1 MGPHASS
8 RPAALDWPW
17 PSPRLTRRLALLLLA
32 GALAG
37 QLAPR
42 PLVSAQS
49 GITILEGPPPSV
61 VFGEVIVFEID
72 ARSADEITA
81 VTLHLQAG
89 QQEAFAWTDVTF
101 EPGPQVEASATVDAA
116 TAALPPFSPVDY
128 WWELETEAGVSLTT
142 PAETFFYE
150 DDRFAW
156 LRLAQGSVTVH
167 WYEGGPTFGQAALET
182 AAVAFSEANRDIRAP
197 LPERL
202 DIYLYAN
209 PRDVQA
215 ALQRVGAT
223 WADGHADVDLGV
235 VIAVVAADLSA
246 EFNLRREIP
255 HELTHILIAR
265 AAGQNYRRVPVWL
278 NEGLAG
284 MNQVQPEPD
293 FPAVLAAARDAGEFL
308 PFETLCGAFPP
319 DPAAA
324 RLAYAQ
330 SEGLARYIRGRFGAE
345 RVHALLGAYA
355 GGASCGG
362 GVEEVLG
369 LSLAAL
375 ERQWLDDVVLAN
387 PAAERW
393 RFLAPWLVLTALVAI
408 GPLLFLLLILRRGP
422 PPPPDTTPK

>member
-1 MGPHASS
+1 MRTHSS
-8 RPAALDWPW
+8 PRAAAPPWPW
-17 PSPRLTRRLALLLLA
+17 PGVRLTRWLALLVAAWLLA
-32 GALAG
+32 S

-42 PLVSAQS
+42 PFALAQA
-49 GITILEGPPPSV
+49 GITVLEAEAPSI
-61 VFGEVIVFEID
+61 VFGEVIVFEVA
-72 ARSADEITA
+72 ARSADEITS

-89 QQEAFAWTDVTF
+89 QQEAFSWTDVAF
-101 EPGPQVEASATVDAA
+101 EPGREIEARANVDAA
-116 TAALPPFSPVDY
+116 TAALPPFSPVSY
-128 WWELETEAGVSLTT
+128 WWELETEAGASLTT

-156 LRLAQGSVTVH
+156 LRLTQGSVTVH
-167 WYEGGPTFGQAALET
+167 WYEGGTTFGKAALKT

-202 DIYLYAN
+202 DLYLYAN

-235 VIAVVAADLSA
+235 VVAVVAADLSA

-265 AAGQNYRRVPVWL
+265 ATGENYRRVPVWL

-330 SEGLARYIRGRFGAE
+330 SEGLARYIRGRYGAE
-345 RVHALLGAYA
+345 RVNALLGAYA
-355 GGASCGG
+355 SGASCSG

-369 LSLAAL
+369 VPLPTL
-375 ERQWLDDVVLAN
+375 ERQWLDEVVLAN

-408 GPLLFLLLILRRGP
+408 GPLLFLALILRRGP
-422 PPPPDTTPK
+422 ASPPGTAPE